1 MGLAIGTVLIG
12 MVRAASTA
20 RGAVARESEL
30 QAVTDAL
37 TGLGNRRHLL
47 DQLDAKIAQARSGG
61 VRLALSL
68 IDLDGFK
75 ELDDTLGH
83 YAPSSAA
90 EAGFWVRGRRKS
102 LLTVIS

>member
-47 DQLDAKIAQARSGG
+47 DQLDAKIARARSGG

-75 ELDDTLGH
+75 ESMIRSVTTPRVPQLRRVFGH
-83 YAPSSAA
+83 
-90 EAGFWVRGRRKS
+90 AGA
-102 LLTVIS
+102 